1 MVAGT
6 EANATGN
13 PDAQRPPRIAALASH
28 SKMECFVQLLI
39 KFTLLTFQL
48 LLSIYN

>member
-1 MVAGT
+1 M
-6 EANATGN
+6 NATGN
-13 PDAQRPPRIAALASH
+13 PDVQGPPHPRIAALASH
-28 SKMECFVQLLI
+28 SKVECFVQLLI